1 MLETTHAKR
10 EIAIQLSA
18 PMVRAT
24 LNGSKSVTRRT
35 VKGEIPNG
43 AVRAVFNPYSEAK
56 RPAWRWIDAA
66 DRVVGKPFRCPYG
79 IAGETMLWG
88 REAWRTLPRLD
99 GLPPRDVP
107 AGSPVTFYADG
118 GDEDASLGGKFR
130 PGMFMPRWASR
141 ILLEVIDVKVER
153 LQDITRGQAIAE
165 GIERVGDRW
174 RHYFFP
180 TEDGEAWEFPQNS
193 FASLWDKLNGEGA
206 WESDPYVFAISF
218 RRLAP

>member
-1 MLETTHAKR
+1 MPETTHAKR

-43 AVRAVFNPYSEAK
+43 AVRAVFQPCGR
-56 RPAWRWIDAA
+56 RPAWIWLDAA
-66 DRVVGKPFRCPYG
+66 GNQVGKPFRCPYG
-79 IAGETMLWG
+79 IAGEALLWG
-88 REAWRTLPRLD
+88 REAWRTLSHLD
-99 GLPPRDVP
+99 DLPPRDVP

-118 GDEDASLGGKFR
+118 GGENALLRGKFR
-130 PGMFMPRWASR
+130 QGMFMPRWASR
-141 ILLEVIDVKVER
+141 ILLEVIDVRVER
-153 LQDITRGQAIAE
+153 LQSITREQAIAE

-180 TEDGEAWEFPQNS
+180 TDDSEAWEFPQNS

-206 WESDPYVFAISF
+206 WDSNPFVFAILF
-218 RRLAP
+218 RRITP

>member
-1 MLETTHAKR
+1 MR

-24 LNGSKSVTRRT
+24 LNGSKTVTRRT

-43 AVRAVFNPYSEAK
+43 AVRATRNVLGLAPT
-56 RPAWRWIDAA
+56 WHWMDAGGNSL
-66 DRVVGKPFRCPYG
+66 GKPFRCPYG
-79 IAGETMLWG
+79 SPGAHLWG
-88 REAWRTLPRLD
+88 REAWRTLWRFD
-99 GLPPRDVP
+99 ELPPRDIP
-107 AGSPVTFYADG
+107 AGSPVAFYADG
-118 GDEDASLGGKFR
+118 EARDGGTSGKFR

-141 ILLEVIDVKVER
+141 ILLEVTEVRVER

-165 GIERVGDRW
+165 GVERVGDRW

-180 TEDGEAWEFPQNS
+180 DDDTEYWEFPQNS

-206 WESDPYVFAISF
+206 WESNPWVFAISF
-218 RRLAP
+218 RRITP